1 MSQATGSEA
10 RETRRKLLHR
20 LDRQRTLVAAGYVG
34 ALSGAVAVG
43 FRLLVEHSEG
53 LGRST
58 AAALTHLGP
67 LGYVVLMALGAT
79 LGALAGL
86 LTDRIAPDAGGSGI
100 PQTKAAIMGMRGLR
114 PWRLVLVKIVGGCAA
129 LTAGMSLGREGPTIH
144 LGAAMG
150 ELFGRLG
157 RVPAR
162 SKRVLVAA
170 GGGAGLAAAFNAP
183 LAGFLFVMEE
193 LRREMSPLTYGTS
206 LISSV
211 LAVGVARFALGGAS
225 SFALESAPQLPL
237 SNLPAVLLVGIAAGF
252 VGVAFNRALLATSGF
267 RIRRT
272 IPRWIAGATVGA
284 FTALLLVAWP
294 EVTGGGHA
302 VAQRV
307 LQGGMV
313 APTVA
318 AVAALFVG
326 KFVTTV
332 LSYATGVPG
341 GLFAPLLVIG
351 SLVGLCVG
359 LMLQPNPLLAVSPP
373 LLATV
378 GMAAVLASSVRA
390 PLTGVVLIM
399 EMSGQYSLL
408 YDLLVAAFAA
418 YTVAELLRDTPIYEA
433 LLERDLHGGA
443 LRSEHEGEVV
453 EAFVETGSRLDGARI
468 GSLRLPDNVT
478 IASIEREG
486 RTLAPRG
493 GTTVRPGDHLT
504 FVVGAEGPAENAL
517 VLIDATRAP

>member
-1 MSQATGSEA
+1 
-10 RETRRKLLHR
+10 
-20 LDRQRTLVAAGYVG
+20 VAAGCVG

-43 FRLLVEHSEG
+43 FRLLVEHSEAF
-53 LGRST
+53 GRST
-58 AAALTHLGP
+58 AAQLAHHGLI
-67 LGYVVLMALGAT
+67 GYLAIIVLGAL

-86 LTDRIAPDAGGSGI
+86 LTDRLAPDAGGSGI

-114 PWRLVLVKIVGGCAA
+114 PWRLVFVKIVGGCAA

-144 LGAAMG
+144 LGAAIG

-162 SKRVLVAA
+162 SRRVLVAA

-206 LISSV
+206 LIGSV
-211 LAVGVARFALGGAS
+211 LAVGVARFALGGGS
-225 SFALESAPQLPL
+225 SFALTAAPQLPL
-237 SNLPAVLLVGIAAGF
+237 ANLPAVLLVGIAAGF
-252 VGVAFNRALLATSGF
+252 VGVAFNRALMSSSGF
-267 RIRRT
+267 RMRRR
-272 IPRWIAGATVGA
+272 IPRWLAGAVVGA
-284 FTALLLVAWP
+284 GTALLFVAWP
-294 EVTGGGHA
+294 EVTGGGHG
-302 VAQRV
+302 VAQRI

-313 APTVA
+313 APTLGLVVA
-318 AVAALFVG
+318 LLVG
-326 KFVTTV
+326 KFATTV

-351 SLVGLCVG
+351 SLLGLCVG
-359 LMLQPNPLLAVSPP
+359 LLLSPVSFLAVSPP

-378 GMAAVLASSVRA
+378 GMAAILASSVRA
-390 PLTGVVLIM
+390 PLTGVVLIV

-418 YTVAELLRDTPIYEA
+418 YAVAELLHDAPIYEA
-433 LLERDLHGGA
+433 LLDRDLHSGVP
-443 LRSEHEGEVV
+443 RSEHGGEVL
-453 EAFVETGSRLDGARI
+453 EAFVETGSRLDGARV
-468 GSLRLPDNVT
+468 GGLRLPDNVT

-486 RTLAPRG
+486 VVLAPRG

-517 VLIDATRAP
+517 ALIDAARAP